1 MPHESSTAPRSA
13 LLFDLDGTLL
23 DTPRAIAEQFS
34 AAVESVTGVHPGLD
48 ATRALVGAPLERMA
62 ATLSGSDPESS
73 TAQAI
78 SSEYLTRFREIIV
91 PKAADLLFP
100 GVRPGLER
108 LSNAGLILTIVTTKK
123 HHSAELILTAAGI
136 RDYFAVVV
144 GADDVAHPKPH
155 RDSADAAL
163 AAVGLIEAGPGGA
176 VIGDTASDIG
186 LGAGIGVFTIGV
198 TYGVYSA
205 EQIAATAP
213 DALAHTFDDV
223 TNIVLTRVESD
234 ISS

>member
-1 MPHESSTAPRSA
+1 MPHEQSPSA

-34 AAVESVTGVHPGLD
+34 AAVESVTGVNPGQE
-48 ATRALVGAPLERMA
+48 ATRRLVGAPLERMA
-62 ATLSGSDPESS
+62 GALSGTDPGST

-100 GVRPGLER
+100 GVRPGLDR
-108 LSNAGLILTIVTTKK
+108 LTNAGLILAIVTTKK
-123 HHSAELILTAAGI
+123 HHSADLILTSAGI
-136 RDYFAVVV
+136 RDYFSVVV
-144 GADDVAHPKPH
+144 GADDVSDPKPH
-155 RDSADAAL
+155 RDSADVAL
-163 AAVGLIEAGPGGA
+163 AGLGLTDTGPHGA
-176 VIGDTASDIG
+176 VIGDTAGDIG
-186 LGAGIGVFTIGV
+186 LGKAICVFTIGV

-213 DALAHTFDDV
+213 DAVAHTFDDV
-223 TNIVLTRVESD
+223 TNTVLTRVESD
-234 ISS
+234 IRP